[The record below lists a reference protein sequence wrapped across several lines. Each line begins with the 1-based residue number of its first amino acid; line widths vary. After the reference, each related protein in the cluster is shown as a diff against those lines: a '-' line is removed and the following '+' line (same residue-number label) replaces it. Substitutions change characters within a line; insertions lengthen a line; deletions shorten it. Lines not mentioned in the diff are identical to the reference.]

1 MKVPRNKPLPAELK
15 RQRGTL
21 RPAREKGVIEIAAP
35 RDPPM
40 MPGWLTEAGK
50 SAWLDNVGRVM
61 QTGLGTELDSDLFA
75 NYCNLIGAIGQ
86 AWAAGE
92 VPPGWAIGEARR
104 LGELFGLAGA
114 RSRILRRPGE
124 AGAPD
129 PSNPFLNRSR
139 PPGPESDRR

>member
-1 MKVPRNKPLPAELK
+1 LPQMLPRAVEGI
-15 RQRGTL
+15 RG
-21 RPAREKGVIEIAAP
+21 
-35 RDPPM
+35 
-40 MPGWLTEAGK
+40 
-50 SAWLDNVGRVM
+50 
-61 QTGLGTELDSDLFA
+61 SDHL
-75 NYCNLIGAIGQ
+75 
-86 AWAAGE
+86 GE